1 MQDQWIVVADAAR
14 ARIFAAIGP
23 DSELRELH
31 DLVHPESRRHT
42 GDLRTGGKGEAIES
56 IGRNTRQTNRETTTG
71 EKHADTFAAEV
82 AEFLRQRRVDNDYQ
96 RLVLIAEPGMLG
108 RLRHKLDDATARL
121 VDETVDKNLTQHE
134 RSEIQKVLGA
144 SG

>member
-1 MQDQWIVVADAAR
+1 MQKQWVVVADAAR

-42 GDLRTGGKGEAIES
+42 GDLRTGGKGEVVES
-56 IGRNTRQTNRETTTG
+56 IGRSMRQTDRETTTG

-82 AEFLRQRRVDNDYQ
+82 AAFLRQHRVDNDYE
-96 RLVLIAEPGMLG
+96 RLILVAEPGMLG
-108 RLRHKLDDATARL
+108 RLRHKLDSATARL
-121 VDETVDKNLTQHE
+121 VEETVDKNLAQHA
-134 RSEIQKVLGA
+134 RSEIQKALGA
-144 SG
+144 SS